1 MKKLL
6 FLFCFISSTVLTA
19 QVPVQ
24 ATTPDKE
31 IKSGFVVLI
40 AADENLA
47 TVQEQYDIFENGRKY
62 FAERNIQPYLV
73 TPTKVESFFNEENE
87 RFLNF
92 GDYKK
97 LKADDSDFY
106 ILVLDSEYNTKFR
119 STRPITTKEISEVLY

>member
-6 FLFCFISSTVLTA
+6 FLFCMLSAGILTA

-31 IKSGFVVLI
+31 IKPGFVVLI
-40 AADENLA
+40 AADENLPA
-47 TVQEQYDIFENGRKY
+47 VQEQHDIFENGRK
-62 FAERNIQPYLV
+62 FFSERNIQPYLV
-73 TPTKVESFFNEENE
+73 TPTKVESFFNEVNE
-87 RFLNF
+87 QFLSF
-92 GDYKK
+92 GNYKK
-97 LKADDSDFY
+97 LKADGSNFY